1 MEIVCIPDRLSYFP
15 NLEISQIWY
24 WLFHFPTMEISK
36 IQEWKCHFPNME
48 TILILEWIFYLPSL
62 ENGNNIL
69 FWIIYYPKLYFLLIL
84 SWILQFPFF
93 SSPGY
98 ISVPGLE
105 FVLTLTGYFLIN
117 QTWGNCI
124 FSKLGFF
131 LKTRKYPGENQV
143 KTGLDFSHFFP
154 VKVVYDWFFKVLRYM
169 CLYIRLSD
177 FLFQRV
183 YVQFYLQQFQCSPLF

>member
-1 MEIVCIPDRLSYFP
+1 MAGYTIYYSWVSHKSLTGGDDIFQTWRSCV
-15 NLEISQIWY
+15 SQTGYLI
-24 WLFHFPTMEISK
+24 FPTWRSHKFDTGYSIFRQWRSQKSK
-36 IQEWKCHFPNME
+36 NGHVIFPNME

-84 SWILQFPFF
+84 SWILQFPFL

-105 FVLTLTGYFLIN
+105 FFLTLTGYFLIN

-131 LKTRKYPGENQV
+131 LKSRKYPGENQV
-143 KTGLDFSHFFP
+143 KTGLDFSHFFLCS
-154 VKVVYDWFFKVLRYM
+154 VKILRK
-169 CLYIRLSD
+169 
-177 FLFQRV
+177 
-183 YVQFYLQQFQCSPLF
+183 

>member
-1 MEIVCIPDRLSYFP
+1 
-15 NLEISQIWY
+15 
-24 WLFHFPTMEISK
+24 MEISK

-62 ENGNNIL
+62 ENGNKIL

-117 QTWGNCI
+117 QTWGNCTW
-124 FSKLGFF
+124 FSPGHDSSYSVNEDWGDSQGSNEPELPEEDFAERPQHRKKCEKSNPVFTWFSPGYF
-131 LKTRKYPGENQV
+131 LVFKKKPSLEKMQ
-143 KTGLDFSHFFP
+143 FP
-154 VKVVYDWFFKVLRYM
+154 QDLVYQE
-169 CLYIRLSD
+169 IS
-177 FLFQRV
+177 
-183 YVQFYLQQFQCSPLF
+183 SEG

>member
-1 MEIVCIPDRLSYFP
+1 
-15 NLEISQIWY
+15 
-24 WLFHFPTMEISK
+24 
-36 IQEWKCHFPNME
+36 ME

-98 ISVPGLE
+98 ISLPGLE

-143 KTGLDFSHFFP
+143 KTGLDFSNFFLCP
-154 VKVVYDWFFKVLRYM
+154 LPLISQSIVSSITLNNFIVTFM
-169 CLYIRLSD
+169 CY
-177 FLFQRV
+177 
-183 YVQFYLQQFQCSPLF
+183 

>member
-15 NLEISQIWY
+15 NLEISKIWY

-36 IQEWKCHFPNME
+36 IQEWKCNFPNME

-93 SSPGY
+93 FQSWLYECARLGICLNPHW
-98 ISVPGLE
+98 I
-105 FVLTLTGYFLIN
+105 FLDKPN
-117 QTWGNCI
+117 LGKLHFLQTWFFLENQEI
-124 FSKLGFF
+124 SRRKPSKNWIGFF
-131 LKTRKYPGENQV
+131 T
-143 KTGLDFSHFFP
+143 FFP
-154 VKVVYDWFFKVLRYM
+154 VSWFAE
-169 CLYIRLSD
+169 IIA
-177 FLFQRV
+177 FLCIASNVWICRSRSKSGPPGV
-183 YVQFYLQQFQCSPLF
+183 TWT

>member
-62 ENGNNIL
+62 ENGNKIL

-98 ISVPGLE
+98 ISVLGLE

-143 KTGLDFSHFFP
+143 KTGLDFSHFSG
-154 VKVVYDWFFKVLRYM
+154 V
-169 CLYIRLSD
+169 
-177 FLFQRV
+177 RV
-183 YVQFYLQQFQCSPLF
+183 NIGARALTIDLTWKFYSVII

>member
-93 SSPGY
+93 SSSGY

-124 FSKLGFF
+124 FSKLG
-131 LKTRKYPGENQV
+131 EDQV
-143 KTGLDFSHFFP
+143 KTGLDFSHFFLWLP
-154 VKVVYDWFFKVLRYM
+154 VLCDLMYRMYCTYGIPVNIILCF
-169 CLYIRLSD
+169 II
-177 FLFQRV
+177 
-183 YVQFYLQQFQCSPLF
+183 

>member
-1 MEIVCIPDRLSYFP
+1 MFHTGRCRNPWLGIPFIIHGYPINPWPIIFQWIVMTFSKHGDRAYPRQVILF
-15 NLEISQIWY
+15 SQ
-24 WLFHFPTMEISK
+24 PGDRT
-36 IQEWKCHFPNME
+36 N
-48 TILILEWIFYLPSL
+48 LILVIPFSDNGDLKNPSMEMSFSKYGDNINPWMDFFVPSL

-69 FWIIYYPKLYFLLIL
+69 FWIIYDPKLYFLLIL
-84 SWILQFPFF
+84 SWILQFTFF

-131 LKTRKYPGENQV
+131 WKPGNIQAKTK
-143 KTGLDFSHFFP
+143 
-154 VKVVYDWFFKVLRYM
+154 
-169 CLYIRLSD
+169 
-177 FLFQRV
+177 
-183 YVQFYLQQFQCSPLF
+183 

>member
-1 MEIVCIPDRLSYFP
+1 
-15 NLEISQIWY
+15 
-24 WLFHFPTMEISK
+24 MEISK
-36 IQEWKCHFPNME
+36 IQEWKCNFPNME
-48 TILILEWIFYLPSL
+48 TILILEWIFYFPSL

-69 FWIIYYPKLYFLLIL
+69 FWIIYYRKLYFLLIL

-143 KTGLDFSHFFP
+143 KTGLDFSHFFLCHDLP
-154 VKVVYDWFFKVLRYM
+154 KLSHSYALPQTSEYADRVQSLA
-169 CLYIRLSD
+169 RLG
-177 FLFQRV
+177 
-183 YVQFYLQQFQCSPLF
+183 

>member
-1 MEIVCIPDRLSYFP
+1 
-15 NLEISQIWY
+15 
-24 WLFHFPTMEISK
+24 MEISK

-48 TILILEWIFYLPSL
+48 TISILEWIFYLPSL

-124 FSKLGFF
+124 FSKLDFFLENQEISRRKPSKNWIGFF
-131 LKTRKYPGENQV
+131 T
-143 KTGLDFSHFFP
+143 FFP
-154 VKVVYDWFFKVLRYM
+154 VLHNAYFREDTFRVSDTIIGIQNEVRTIVL
-169 CLYIRLSD
+169 LS
-177 FLFQRV
+177 RISC
-183 YVQFYLQQFQCSPLF
+183 Y

>member
-1 MEIVCIPDRLSYFP
+1 
-15 NLEISQIWY
+15 
-24 WLFHFPTMEISK
+24 
-36 IQEWKCHFPNME
+36 ME

-143 KTGLDFSHFFP
+143 KTGLDFSHFFLW
-154 VKVVYDWFFKVLRYM
+154 KLKVLYLFA
-169 CLYIRLSD
+169 CLFLWPCYCCGWLYGSYCAGLFIRKEW
-177 FLFQRV
+177 
-183 YVQFYLQQFQCSPLF
+183 

>member
-1 MEIVCIPDRLSYFP
+1 
-15 NLEISQIWY
+15 
-24 WLFHFPTMEISK
+24 
-36 IQEWKCHFPNME
+36 ME

-98 ISVPGLE
+98 ISLPGLE

-143 KTGLDFSHFFP
+143 KTGLDFSNFFLCRRFLLSFGSGMGSILSLWDSIP
-154 VKVVYDWFFKVLRYM
+154 FFVMLIPHVIW
-169 CLYIRLSD
+169 L
-177 FLFQRV
+177 V
-183 YVQFYLQQFQCSPLF
+183 